1 MAKERILIT
10 GGAGYIGSHTFVELC
25 RAGYHPVI
33 IDNFSNSHPEIL
45 DQLKAITGVEPECY
59 HADLASDSALSFL
72 LENVLNIRGII
83 HFAAL
88 KSVGESVL
96 KPLEYYRNNMDSL
109 ANVLAFARER
119 QIGAFVFSSSC
130 TVYGQPD
137 LLPVDESTPLK
148 LPFSPYGKTKQYGEE
163 MIRDF
168 LVSEPVLRAVL
179 LRYFN
184 PIGAHESALIGELP
198 SGIPNNLMP
207 YITRTAM
214 GILPELKVF
223 GDDYN
228 TPDGTAV
235 RDYIHVSDLAEAHI
249 AALELMLD
257 NQSSEQLEIIN
268 LGLGHGYSVLEV
280 IQSFERSCGISLKY
294 SFAPRRAGDIE
305 KIWTKTEK
313 MKKMLNFSPCR
324 NIDDM
329 TRTAWEWEKRYQ
341 LNLKEK

>member
-10 GGAGYIGSHTFVELC
+10 GGAGYIGSHTFAELC

-33 IDNFSNSHPEIL
+33 ADNFSNSHPEIL
-45 DQLKAITGVEPECY
+45 RQLEAITGIVPEC
-59 HADLASDSALSFL
+59 HRVDLAD
-72 LENVLNIRGII
+72 ENAAEILKEKAGRVSGII

-96 KPLEYYRNNMDSL
+96 KPLEYYRNNLNSL
-109 ANVLAFARER
+109 ANVLAYMRDE
-119 QIGAFVFSSSC
+119 QVKAFVFSSSC

-137 LLPVDESTPLK
+137 ILPVDENTPLR
-148 LPFSPYGKTKQYGEE
+148 LPYSPYGKTKQYGEE

-168 LVSEPVLRAVL
+168 LLPEASLSAVL

-198 SGIPNNLMP
+198 AGIPNNLMP
-207 YITRTAM
+207 YITRTAL

-223 GDDYN
+223 GQDYN

-249 AALELMLD
+249 AALRLMLD
-257 NQSSEQLEIIN
+257 NRIGSGVEVIN

-280 IQSFERSCGISLKY
+280 IESFERTSGMKLNY
-294 SFAPRRAGDIE
+294 VFAPRRGGDIE
-305 KIWTKTEK
+305 KIWTRTDK
-313 MKKMLNFSPCR
+313 MKEMLGLVPRR

-329 TRTAWEWEKRYQ
+329 TRTAWEWEKNYQ
-341 LNLKEK
+341 SKFKKQ